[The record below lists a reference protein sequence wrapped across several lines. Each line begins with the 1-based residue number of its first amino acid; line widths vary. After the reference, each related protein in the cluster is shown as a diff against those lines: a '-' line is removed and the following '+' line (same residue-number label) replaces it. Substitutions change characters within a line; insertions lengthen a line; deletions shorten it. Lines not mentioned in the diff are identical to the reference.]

1 MIMQLS
7 ELFISFTSTNK
18 IGILQVGISEKS

>member
-1 MIMQLS
+1 MQLS